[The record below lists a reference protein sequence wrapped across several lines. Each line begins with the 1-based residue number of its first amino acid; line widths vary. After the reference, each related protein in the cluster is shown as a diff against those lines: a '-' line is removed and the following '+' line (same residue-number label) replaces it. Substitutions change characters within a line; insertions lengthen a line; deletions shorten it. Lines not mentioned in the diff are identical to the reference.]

1 MFRASDKLEILSNLR
16 SQGVDITEKLLAPL
30 VAQVEGYAK
39 QKRLTPSDEPIPSAV
54 NMFVSGGRKFTALT
68 NSGGSVNV
76 SEDTF
81 RAEALYNFLP
91 SRYKTLEL

>member
-1 MFRASDKLEILSNLR
+1 MFLASDKLEILSNLR
-16 SQGVDITEKLLAPL
+16 SQGVDITERLLAPL

-54 NMFVSGGRKFTALT
+54 DMFVAGNNKFTALT
-68 NSGGSVNV
+68 NSGGSVAV
-76 SEDTF
+76 SEGTY

-91 SRYKTLEL
+91 RRYKTLEL